1 MQQQLMHQMMQQQ
14 QQQQQQHTGA
24 FNNTSTC
31 VTTDHIQQY
40 LDENKALILNI
51 LENQSTGKFSECAE
65 NQTRLQ
71 HNLMYLAAIADC
83 QPKQSPIR
91 LQPYTNTMQQQMQ
104 MQSQHMVPQSHMMTQ
119 SPTGFGPQSPF
130 SSVNQHALQ
139 SQTGIVPSGTSG
151 TSLDGEGSGLAPP
164 VFGDSSISGPTRW
177 SMPKEHISTSSTEGI
192 GNHPQKKGKLTIA
205 GT

>member
-1 MQQQLMHQMMQQQ
+1 MQQQLM

-24 FNNTSTC
+24 FNTTS

-65 NQTRLQ
+65 NQSRLQ

-91 LQPYTNTMQQQMQ
+91 LQPYTNSMQQQMQ
-104 MQSQHMVPQSHMMTQ
+104 MQMQPQHMVPQPHMMAQ
-119 SPTGFGPQSPF
+119 SHTGFGQQSPF
-130 SSVNQHALQ
+130 SMHHHA
-139 SQTGIVPSGTSG
+139 GMVPSGTSG
-151 TSLDGEGSGLAPP
+151 TSLDGDGSGLAQP
-164 VFGDSSISGPTRW
+164 VFGDGSGGISGSTRW
-177 SMPKEHISTSSTEGI
+177 SIPKENISTGSSEGI
-192 GNHPQKKGKLTIA
+192 VGAHPQKKGKLTRP

>member
-14 QQQQQQHTGA
+14 QLHTPA
-24 FNNTSTC
+24 FNNIS

-83 QPKQSPIR
+83 QPKQPPMR
-91 LQPYTNTMQQQMQ
+91 LQPYTNSMQQQMQ
-104 MQSQHMVPQSHMMTQ
+104 VQSQHLVPQAHMMAQ
-119 SPTGFGPQSPF
+119 SHTGFGQPSIF
-130 SSVNQHALQ
+130 SLHHHALQ
-139 SQTGIVPSGTSG
+139 SQIGIGSTGTSAPLCG
-151 TSLDGEGSGLAPP
+151 ISLEGEGSGLGSGLVQP
-164 VFGDSSISGPTRW
+164 VLGDGSGGISSP
-177 SMPKEHISTSSTEGI
+177 E
-192 GNHPQKKGKLTIA
+192 GNHPQKKGKLNRSDP
-205 GT
+205 